1 MPPETHEPSKSSD
14 PPALAALTADDHIK
28 EARRLVAGINGV
40 GLLTE
45 KERVLR
51 ADVIARATMHA
62 TLALALQGQQVGI
75 CDHGNTGVC
84 MPCIIQHDLLRPSR

>member
-1 MPPETHEPSKSSD
+1 MTPEGS
-14 PPALAALTADDHIK
+14 AAQRLTADDHIA
-28 EARRLVAGINGV
+28 EAQRLVAGINSA

-45 KERVLR
+45 KERALR

-62 TLALALQGQQVGI
+62 TLALALQGQDAGI

-84 MPCIIQHDLLRPSR
+84 MSCVIQHDLLRPSR